1 MSRKSISLALAL
13 LVTLFVAA
21 GTLAAAQMDEYSIE
35 RWTSDNGG
43 GVSAADRYSLV
54 GTIGQP
60 DASTIM
66 TGDIYG
72 LTGGYWGPVNAHV
85 IFLPLILR

>member
-21 GTLAAAQMDEYSIE
+21 GTLAAAQMDEYNIE